1 MLTLKKRRSRT
12 AATKL
17 VELGVAVPRVVAHRV
32 SRMAIAGPVLSAR
45 DRKEFV
51 GMVAEK
57 HLAFTQSWMAMFAES
72 ARQQQRF
79 FLSWFGAVPSLSKQM
94 AQSRSALNRVASAGL
109 APVHRKAVAN
119 SKRLARASSR

>member
-1 MLTLKKRRSRT
+1 MSTRNNHRPRST
-12 AATKL
+12 ATKL
-17 VELGVAVPRVVAHRV
+17 AELSVAVPQVVAHRV
-32 SRMAIAGPVLSAR
+32 SRMALACPVPSAR

-57 HLAFTQSWMAMFAES
+57 QLAFTQSWLAMFAES
-72 ARQQQRF
+72 ARQQRRF
-79 FLSWFGAVPSLSKQM
+79 FLSWFGTVPSLSQQA

-119 SKRLARASSR
+119 SKRLARTQPR